1 MIFMKP
7 NRDTVYKKKPAN
19 WIKKK
24 TKVYIR
30 QPSKTESIPNG
41 KEIKYKGY
49 KKITTDI
56 KDKQLIN
63 WPPLK
68 KKQPQIQKK
77 THTKLTSTCNSRIRN
92 LKFYQV
98 IK

>member
-7 NRDTVYKKKPAN
+7 NRDTVYKKTQPTEF
-19 WIKKK
+19 KKK
-24 TKVYIR
+24 PKVYIR

-49 KKITTDI
+49 KKLPDI

-63 WPPLK
+63 RPPLTPPPPNPK
-68 KKQPQIQKK
+68 ENTYKAYK
-77 THTKLTSTCNSRIRN
+77 
-92 LKFYQV
+92 YM
-98 IK
+98 

>member
-7 NRDTVYKKKPAN
+7 NRDTVYRDKTPSQLNKKNP
-19 WIKKK
+19 
-24 TKVYIR
+24 KVYIR

-49 KKITTDI
+49 KKIITDI

-63 WPPLK
+63 RPPLK
-68 KKQPQIQKK
+68 KPNPKSKRKHKQS
-77 THTKLTSTCNSRIRN
+77 L
-92 LKFYQV
+92 QV
-98 IK
+98 HVIAE

>member
-19 WIKKK
+19 WIKKNP
-24 TKVYIR
+24 KVYIR

-49 KKITTDI
+49 KKLPQT
-56 KDKQLIN
+56 LRIN
-63 WPPLK
+63 
-68 KKQPQIQKK
+68 
-77 THTKLTSTCNSRIRN
+77 SS
-92 LKFYQV
+92 
-98 IK
+98 

>member
-1 MIFMKP
+1 MKP

-24 TKVYIR
+24 PKVYIR

-49 KKITTDI
+49 TKLPDI

-63 WPPLK
+63 RPPLNPPSPK
-68 KKQPQIQKK
+68 SKRKHIQS
-77 THTKLTSTCNSRIRN
+77 L
-92 LKFYQV
+92 QV
-98 IK
+98 HVIAE

>member
-24 TKVYIR
+24 PKVYIR

-41 KEIKYKGY
+41 NEIKYKGY
-49 KKITTDI
+49 KKLPQT
-56 KDKQLIN
+56 LRIN
-63 WPPLK
+63 
-68 KKQPQIQKK
+68 
-77 THTKLTSTCNSRIRN
+77 SS
-92 LKFYQV
+92 
-98 IK
+98 

>member
-7 NRDTVYKKKPAN
+7 NRNTVYKKNQPTEFKKP
-19 WIKKK
+19 
-24 TKVYIR
+24 KVYIR

-49 KKITTDI
+49 TKLPDI

-63 WPPLK
+63 RPPLNPPSPK
-68 KKQPQIQKK
+68 SKRKHIQS
-77 THTKLTSTCNSRIRN
+77 L
-92 LKFYQV
+92 QV
-98 IK
+98 HVIAE